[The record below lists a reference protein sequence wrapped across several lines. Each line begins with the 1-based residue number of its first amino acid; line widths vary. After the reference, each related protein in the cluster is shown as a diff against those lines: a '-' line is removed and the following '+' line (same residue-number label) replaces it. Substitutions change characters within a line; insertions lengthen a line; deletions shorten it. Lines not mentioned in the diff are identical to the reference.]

1 MKILSFILTLVLL
14 VNSSINAQ
22 FKRKNEIDNLLT
34 SISKNNPLPTF
45 VVGGVNKSGLFYQYN
60 HGNKI
65 WSGNTPINENH
76 LFRIASMTK
85 AITSVAALQLV
96 EQGQLQL
103 DEPLDKLMPE
113 MASIPI
119 LTKDG
124 KLVKATKSITLRHL
138 LTHTAGFGYPY
149 FNDGLDKFKK
159 NMPAN
164 YAYADLPRV
173 FEAGSS
179 WQYGTNT
186 DWVGKIVEKVSG
198 KDLETYFRDNILLPL
213 GMTRT
218 FFNVPDD
225 MVSEISTFGKLNG
238 DHFVADTVF
247 QYKNLK
253 LKTFSGGGGLF
264 STFKD
269 YAQFIRCILNDGT
282 LNNHQIIK
290 KSTVDLMFTNNIGE
304 LLTTVN
310 VSSPNYAY
318 LLNPKTIFFGA
329 NKYGLA
335 WAIDQT
341 GRKNIHNAGTVYWC
355 GLGNTFYSINRKKG
369 EAVLFFSNSFPLGN
383 SFTEE
388 LYYNAEGAIY
398 NVK

>member
-1 MKILSFILTLVLL
+1 MSLFLL
-14 VNSSINAQ
+14 VSSSINAQ
-22 FKRKNEIDNLLT
+22 FKRKNEIDNLLN
-34 SISKNNPLPTF
+34 SISKNNPLPAF
-45 VVGGVNKSGLFYQYN
+45 IAGGVNKTGVFYQYN

-65 WSGNTPINENH
+65 WSGKTPINENH

-369 EAVLFFSNSFPLGN
+369 EAVLFFSNSFPLLN

>member
-1 MKILSFILTLVLL
+1 MKFLSITMSLFLL
-14 VNSSINAQ
+14 VSSSINAQ
-22 FKRKNEIDNLLT
+22 FKRKNEIDNLLN
-34 SISKNNPLPTF
+34 SISKNNPLPAF
-45 VVGGVNKSGLFYQYN
+45 IAGGVNKTGVFYQYN

-65 WSGNTPINENH
+65 WSGKTPINENH

-164 YAYADLPRV
+164 YAYPDLPRV

-264 STFKD
+264 STFID

-341 GRKNIHNAGTVYWC
+341 GQKNIHNAGTVYWC
-355 GLGNTFYSINRKKG
+355 GLGNTFYSI
-369 EAVLFFSNSFPLGN
+369 P
-383 SFTEE
+383 
-388 LYYNAEGAIY
+388 
-398 NVK
+398 